1 VRRWV
6 IGVATAG
13 VLAVGALAAVPL
25 SGYDLSRIRIDGSP
39 PSAEKVLQIEIP
51 WRAKQIREQ
60 SAELIP
66 YGVSYLMPQSGWRKH
81 VTSYVPDDQLAFAEY
96 GPDEHAPQ
104 ECGTAA
110 GSYRGRAPFFKT
122 AYGIE
127 GEFTAIRS
135 VSVVENCQPGWAYV
149 SWYLR
154 EPRTDRRG

>member
-1 VRRWV
+1 MRRWV

-51 WRAKQIREQ
+51 WRAKQIKEQ
-60 SAELIP
+60 YRELIP
-66 YGVSYLMPQSGWRKH
+66 YGVTYLMPQGRWREH
-81 VTSYVPDDQLAFAEY
+81 VTAYVPEDQLTFATY

-110 GSYRGRAPFFKT
+110 GRYRGRAPFLET

-135 VSVVENCQPGWAYV
+135 VSVVEDCQPGWAYV
-149 SWYLR
+149 SWSIS
-154 EPRTDRRG
+154 EPRTARRP